1 MDRKLISTGDAARLA
16 DVSPSTIRLW
26 VLKGQLSVVTTV
38 QNGMRLFDR
47 AEVERVVADRKER
60 DR

>member
-1 MDRKLISTGDAARLA
+1 MDRQLISTGEAARLA
-16 DVSPSTIRLW
+16 GVSPSTIRLW
-26 VLKGQLSVVTTV
+26 VLKRELAVATTV

-47 AEVERVVADRKER
+47 AEVERVVASRRER